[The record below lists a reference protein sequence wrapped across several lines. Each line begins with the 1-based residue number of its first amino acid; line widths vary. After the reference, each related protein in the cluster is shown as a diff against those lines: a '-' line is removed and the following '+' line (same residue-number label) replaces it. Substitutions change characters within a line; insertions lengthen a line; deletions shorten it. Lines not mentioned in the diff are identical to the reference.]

1 MRKDRPEFRD
11 EMERALKGVAQKH
24 GVPFANC
31 IRLIVQENSEKG
43 RLDRFIEGNPP
54 ETVSNYVWL
63 VVGGYLQWHEYIEQM
78 QQEKSEDVWRP
89 LSEKLEHWAY
99 HFLLRKGFHPGIETQ
114 ELAQEYT
121 SEAAMAVLQ
130 APFPYDTELDAWLQ
144 QIVIYACCN
153 QIEAWRRQ
161 KALEKKVAQALED
174 EKPLKN
180 SKAGIEH
187 HVSSEEDKQVLYEA
201 IQQLPNPKMR
211 QVLWLRYYGEISSQE
226 IAQVIGSSYR
236 YVDKLHW
243 QAKQLLGKKLTDQG
257 YKYG

>member
-11 EMERALKGVAQKH
+11 EIERALKEIAQKH
-24 GVPFANC
+24 GVPFTNH
-31 IRLIVQENSEKG
+31 IRLIVQENREKG
-43 RLDRFIEGNPP
+43 RLDHFMNGNLP
-54 ETVSNYVWL
+54 TTASDYVWL
-63 VVGGYLQWHEYIEQM
+63 VVGRYLHWHEHVEQI
-78 QQEKSEDVWRP
+78 QQEKSEDIWGA
-89 LSEKLEHWAY
+89 LWGKLEHWAY

-144 QIVIYACCN
+144 QIVIYTCCN

-161 KALEKKVAQALED
+161 QALEKKVAQALED
-174 EKPLKN
+174 EKPLK
-180 SKAGIEH
+180 SIKAGIEH
-187 HVSSEEDKQVLYEA
+187 HVSSVEDKQVLYEA

-226 IAQVIGSSYR
+226 IAEVIGSSYR

-243 QAKQLLGKKLTDQG
+243 QAKQKLGKILG
-257 YKYG
+257 S